1 MAYEGR
7 EETRVKNSREGK
19 GEKLMSKVAL
29 NASEMMSSCGKNHMP
44 ALTLKSAL
52 PLIGCE
58 ITPSLMM
65 ARGSS
70 LIARER
76 VNGKA
81 GCHLARPLMQP
92 EAGPGD

>member
-58 ITPSLMM
+58 ITPSLNDGTRLQFDCSR
-65 ARGSS
+65 ASQR
-70 LIARER
+70 
-76 VNGKA
+76 
-81 GCHLARPLMQP
+81 
-92 EAGPGD
+92 